1 MRYLDDGGILR
12 LFLERNEDAPV
23 ELEKKYGAACFKLA
37 LRMLSDPRDAEECV
51 NDALLGVWNAVPP
64 AEPELI
70 GAYFMR
76 AVRNTA
82 LNMLDHRT
90 ADKRTALTLCL
101 DELHEC
107 VPSGEDV
114 ETALERAE
122 LAERLSA
129 FLDKLP
135 KEERAIF
142 LRRYW
147 YFETAAEIAASLGL
161 SAESVRARLKRT
173 RGRLKKQID
182 RMNERDMI

>member
-1 MRYLDDGGILR
+1 MDDGGILR
-12 LFLERNEDAPV
+12 LFLERNEDAPA

-76 AVRNTA
+76 TVRNTA
-82 LNMLDHRT
+82 LNRLDYRT
-90 ADKRTALTLCL
+90 ADKRTAYTLCL
-101 DELHEC
+101 EELREC

-114 ETALERAE
+114 ETALIRAE
-122 LAERLSA
+122 FAEKLSA

-161 SAESVRARLKRT
+161 SAQSVRARLKRT
-173 RGRLKKQID
+173 RGKLKKQID
-182 RMNERDMI
+182 RLNERNGI